1 MRFGCKIRIHSL
13 HGVTNNMFVY
23 SVYNLFLERRRF
35 LRADRNKCWESTG
48 TIRLRFNA
56 KLIRWFLN
64 RFSGT
69 IGGMLEKKI
78 SGKVCIYQYSRNA
91 DIYNTITHH

>member
-1 MRFGCKIRIHSL
+1 M
-13 HGVTNNMFVY
+13 
-23 SVYNLFLERRRF
+23 F

-56 KLIRWFLN
+56 KLIGWILN

-69 IGGMLEKKI
+69 IGGKLEKKI
-78 SGKVCIYQYSRNA
+78 SGKVCVYQYSRNA
-91 DIYNTITHH
+91 DIHNTTTRHYSLLHKSFVAVIVW